1 MSLLAVRVRLRI
13 KLKNSSKSIELPVL
27 VNGGAESLRPCL
39 VVDET
44 IAESLGVWPPEEAE
58 VYTVEEASSTS
69 SAYLLPDFVEL
80 ELLDEKGGVLSKI
93 TADLVIQIG
102 LTEPLITD
110 VTIDALGIQVVSFGK
125 GLWRHKKDPENL
137 VRSSTVH

>member
-1 MSLLAVRVRLRI
+1 M
-13 KLKNSSKSIELPVL
+13 
-27 VNGGAESLRPCL
+27 
-39 VVDET
+39 
-44 IAESLGVWPPEEAE
+44 AESLGVWPP
-58 VYTVEEASSTS
+58 EEASSTS

>member
-1 MSLLAVRVRLRI
+1 MSSLAVRVKLRARL
-13 KLKNSSKSIELPVL
+13 KKTNKVAELVVL

-39 VVDET
+39 VVDT
-44 IAESLGVWPPEEAE
+44 SVAEALGVWPPEEAD

-69 SAYLLPDFVEL
+69 SAYLIPSAVEL
-80 ELLDEKGGVLSKI
+80 ELLDEHGNVLSKI

-110 VTIDALGIQVVSFGK
+110 VTIDALGIKVISFGK
-125 GLWRHKKDPENL
+125 GLWRHEKDPLNV
-137 VRSSTVH
+137 VRRSA